1 MPGALRER
9 GIFAV
14 SLAAVLA
21 GLVGGLAAVGFRA
34 LVSLVTTLSFFH
46 EPGPVFRAPL
56 DHHLGLLVVLV
67 PLAGGALIA
76 VLTRLLPGEGGVGTP
91 EVIEA
96 ASLRGGQ
103 MPLVR
108 TLKGALLAALSL
120 GTGGSAGRE
129 GPIVQL
135 GGLAGGITGATK
147 WFGRQDR
154 RVLVACGAVAALAA
168 TFNAPIAAVV
178 FGLEVV
184 LLEFRTQSFVP
195 LVIASVAGTSVGR
208 FILGNKPTFVL
219 PPDLFALGSPA
230 MLPLYAL
237 LGVGAGLLGVVL
249 LAMFEA
255 AEAWKPPGW
264 LPPIAVPVLGGAAL
278 GVFGLVEPRLL
289 GVGYETVNGVFNH
302 ELASPDLLGLL
313 LILLAL
319 KPLAVVVT
327 LRAGGSGGV
336 FSPTFFEGA
345 CFGLLFGLGVQH
357 ALPNLGADPA
367 SFALVGMAALFAA
380 VSRATL
386 TAIVL
391 VVELTLSFDIVL
403 PVMLACVL
411 ADLIAWTRHPGSLYS
426 TKLAAKGRPVPAE
439 VQPNVLD
446 VVLVAEVMERDAMPL
461 AASASLRDYLDRSMA
476 TGRQAFPLVDVEGR
490 LNGIVTRTDLR
501 LRGGT
506 LTLERPIA
514 ALATR
519 DVIVAFPD
527 ETVHMAID
535 KMVARNI
542 GYLPVVDRSDPG
554 RIVGWLTREKVL
566 SVERLRL
573 DTPD

>member
-1 MPGALRER
+1 VALRER

-14 SLAAVLA
+14 SLAAVVA
-21 GLVGGLAAVGFRA
+21 GLLGGLAAVGFRA
-34 LVSLVTTLSFFH
+34 VVSLVTTAGFFQQ
-46 EPGPVFRAPL
+46 PSPVFRPPL
-56 DHHLGLLVVLV
+56 EHHLGLLVVLV
-67 PLAGGALIA
+67 PLAGGVAIAL
-76 VLTRLLPGEGGVGTP
+76 LLHFLPGNGGVGTT

-96 ASLRGGQ
+96 ASLRGGR
-103 MPLVR
+103 MPMAR

-135 GGLAGGITGATK
+135 GGLAGASVGHPP
-147 WFGRQDR
+147 WFGRQDK

-195 LVIASVAGTSVGR
+195 LVISSVAGTTVGR
-208 FILGNKPTFVL
+208 AVLGNKPTFVL
-219 PPDLFALGSPA
+219 PPGVFALGSPEV
-230 MLPLYAL
+230 LPLYAL
-237 LGVGAGLLGVVL
+237 LGLAAGVLGVVL
-249 LAMFEA
+249 LALFEA
-255 AEAWKPPGW
+255 AEAWQPPRV
-264 LPPIAVPVLGGAAL
+264 LPAWGVPILGGAAL
-278 GVFGLVEPRLL
+278 GVLGLVEPRLL
-289 GVGYETVNGVFNH
+289 GVGYETVNSVFSG
-302 ELASPDLLGLL
+302 ELGAPELLGMLL
-313 LILLAL
+313 LLLAL

-345 CFGLLFGLGVQH
+345 CFGLLFGMGVLH
-357 ALPNLGADPA
+357 ALPGLGADPA

-426 TKLAAKGRPVPAE
+426 TKLAAKGKPLPAE
-439 VQPNVLD
+439 FQANVLD
-446 VVLVAEVMERDAMPL
+446 VVLVGEVMERDAMPL
-461 AASASLRDYLDRSMA
+461 AASATLRDYLDRSMA

-501 LRGGT
+501 TRGGS
-506 LTLERPIA
+506 LTLERPVA

-519 DVIVAFPD
+519 DVVVAYPD

-542 GYLPVVDRSDPG
+542 GHLPVVDRRDPG

-573 DTPD
+573 DAP